1 MPAFMLEIGQFNTLQ
16 VLREVDFGFYLDSED
31 EEWGD
36 ILLPYNSAPKI
47 CEVDDWIEVF
57 IYFDSE
63 DRIIATAKRPHA
75 VVGEFNL
82 LRVASVE
89 KVGAFLDWGLQKD
102 LLVPFGEQKI
112 RLQPN
117 RSYIV
122 WVFIDEA
129 SGRIVASTRLNKFL
143 ELEDAE
149 YEFGQAVELLI
160 TRETELGYKAIINN
174 AHWGFLYH
182 NEVFKPLR
190 IGQKVKGYIQK
201 RREDGKIDLSLTPL
215 GYEKVGEIAQHI
227 LGLLVKKGG
236 FLPITGKS
244 SPEEISDTFGVS
256 KKNYKKALGALY
268 KKRLIN
274 IEDDGIRLVNPVN
287 CSAENVKGF
296 DPA

>member
-1 MPAFMLEIGQFNTLQ
+1 MLKIGQFNNLQ
-16 VLREVDFGFYLDSED
+16 VLREVDFGFYLDSGD

-47 CEVDDWIEVF
+47 CEVDDFIDVF

-89 KVGAFLDWGLQKD
+89 KVGAFLDWGLPKD

-112 RLQPN
+112 KLQPN
-117 RSYIV
+117 RSYVV

-129 SGRIVASTRLNKFL
+129 SGRIVASTRLQKFL
-143 ELEDAE
+143 DLEPAE
-149 YEFGQAVELLI
+149 YEFGQEVELLI

-182 NEVFKPLR
+182 NEVFKPVR
-190 IGQKVKGYIQK
+190 IGQKMRGFIQK
-201 RREDGKIDLSLTPL
+201 RRDDGKIDVSLTAS
-215 GYEKVGEIAQHI
+215 GYEKVDGIARSI
-227 LGLLVKKGG
+227 LNLLVKKGG
-236 FLPITGKS
+236 FLPLTART
-244 SPEEISDTFGVS
+244 SPEEIYETFAVS

-268 KKRLIN
+268 KKRLVSV
-274 IEDDGIRLVNPVN
+274 EEDGIRLV
-287 CSAENVKGF
+287 E
-296 DPA
+296 

>member
-1 MPAFMLEIGQFNTLQ
+1 MLNIGQFNTLQ
-16 VLREVDFGFYLDSED
+16 VLREVDFGFYLDSGD

-36 ILLPYNSAPKI
+36 ILLPYSSAPKI

-63 DRIIATAKRPHA
+63 DRIISTAQRPHA

-89 KVGAFLDWGLQKD
+89 KIGAFMDWGLTKD
-102 LLVPFGEQKI
+102 LLVPFGEMKI
-112 RLQPN
+112 KLQAD

-122 WVFIDEA
+122 WVFIDEN

-143 ELEDAE
+143 ELEPAE
-149 YEFGQAVELLI
+149 YEFGQEVELLI

-182 NEVFKPLR
+182 NEVFKKLR
-190 IGQKVKGYIQK
+190 IGKKVKGYIQK
-201 RREDGKIDLSLTPL
+201 RREDGKIDLSLSAM
-215 GYEKVGEIAQHI
+215 GYEKVDGISQMI
-227 LGLLVKKGG
+227 LGMLGRKGG
-236 FLPITGKS
+236 FLPLTSKT
-244 SPEEISDTFGVS
+244 SPEEIYDTFGVS

-268 KKRLIN
+268 KQRLIS
-274 IEDDGIRLVNPVN
+274 IEEDGIRLV
-287 CSAENVKGF
+287 
-296 DPA
+296 D